1 MFSIQLFLFIAPSAS
16 VIGKT
21 AGLALVVNSS
31 TPING
36 HFQPSATKCFPK
48 QTKVCKTDFK
58 VSKPKSLALAPC
70 QLYRFNRMYCGSIQ
84 CKWCSRLVNY
94 PGLFLLLSSVLINLI
109 ACYALLDYPSPERQY
124 VGAVWISALVISTLW
139 GLSVCWDLETGR
151 LKACMIGSIVGTGY
165 GWALGAGGVVLLRRE
180 EAANEESAVVLM
192 NVPMLF
198 VIGCAELGCFF
209 VYLKQYRKAKKLL
222 RIGSEFE
229 ENQQPENQREA
240 EVSLVSDHR
249 PANREEDQVPFN
261 LVDREPANREEDQVP
276 LHLLDREPANL
287 EEDPEVPDNSEDE
300 MPPLAPAEERV
311 ATQGSNRQVSTTNV
325 FLDVRLQ
332 GSADRAEPYYGG
344 DDLSLGSREAN
355 QRRAPG
361 WVISD
366 QD

>member
-1 MFSIQLFLFIAPSAS
+1 
-16 VIGKT
+16 
-21 AGLALVVNSS
+21 
-31 TPING
+31 
-36 HFQPSATKCFPK
+36 
-48 QTKVCKTDFK
+48 
-58 VSKPKSLALAPC
+58 
-70 QLYRFNRMYCGSIQ
+70 
-84 CKWCSRLVNY
+84 VNY

-109 ACYALLDYPSPERQY
+109 ACYALLDHPSPERQY

-139 GLSVCWDLETGR
+139 SLSICWNLETGR
-151 LKACMIGSIVGTGY
+151 LKVSMIGSIVGTGY

-229 ENQQPENQREA
+229 TNQQPENQQPENQREA
-240 EVSLVSDHR
+240 EASLVSDHR

-276 LHLLDREPANL
+276 FNLVDREPANL

-311 ATQGSNRQVSTTNV
+311 ATQGSNRQVSATNV
-325 FLDVRLQ
+325 FLDVHPQ
-332 GSADRAEPYYGG
+332 GSADRAEPYYVGV
-344 DDLSLGSREAN
+344 DLSPGSREAIP
-355 QRRAPG
+355 RRVPG
-361 WVISD
+361 YLNSIV
-366 QD
+366 QY